1 MQQEEKEG
9 IFSFIKCKRK
19 CVFTLNRIR
28 REHFANLGLNV
39 DPSQE
44 ACLKVQMFNDFR
56 NDLTTTF
63 CKNQHLGSREKKF
76 GSCFSFCVLF
86 FKKRGKENLLAL
98 LLKFC
103 L

>member
-63 CKNQHLGSREKKF
+63 CKNHHLGSREKNSDPAF
-76 GSCFSFCVLF
+76 LFVFCF
-86 FKKRGKENLLAL
+86 
-98 LLKFC
+98 
-103 L
+103 